1 AKYAYTELET
11 PKDFIRKAVD
21 EKVPRH
27 VEDFIES
34 LLAKAYGLRP
44 VKVELPDL
52 ELDIALMGF
61 SKLELIGE
69 VKWKS
74 RVKREEVKKI
84 EEKLSKFRCRKV
96 LVVPSEDT
104 LEREPEGI
112 EVLTPKDLLETA
124 KRSLEA
130 LV

>member
-1 AKYAYTELET
+1 
-11 PKDFIRKAVD
+11 
-21 EKVPRH
+21 
-27 VEDFIES
+27 
-34 LLAKAYGLRP
+34 
-44 VKVELPDL
+44 
-52 ELDIALMGF
+52 MGF

-74 RVKREEVKKI
+74 KVKREEVKKI

-104 LEREPEGI
+104 LKREPEGI
-112 EVLTPKDLLETA
+112 EVLTPEELIKIA